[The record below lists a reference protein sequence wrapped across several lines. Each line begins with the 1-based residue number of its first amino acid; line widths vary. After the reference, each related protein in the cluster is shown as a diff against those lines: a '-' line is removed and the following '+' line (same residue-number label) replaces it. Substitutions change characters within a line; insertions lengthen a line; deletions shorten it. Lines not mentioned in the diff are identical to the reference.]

1 MPLGCEQFQG
11 WRGSKCQTFF
21 QVIVEFSLYC
31 SRSALLLQGG
41 RQLSCSSPTSLGQ
54 IKPFWCQHPT
64 PSWGINTWLCHAHE
78 HASMSKKQ
86 GICIRCR
93 ESYRHQNFP
102 ILCPPC
108 EKVIDYSLFSPL
120 YCHLSKVLALRV
132 TGVSDSR
139 NGEKWAS
146 SGSAWLSLGPQ
157 ISFQTPGSNFP
168 MGRSISGHGALWIHK
183 YFINSNS
190 FLEANTEGPS
200 TCLPALWLQSHL
212 L

>member
-21 QVIVEFSLYC
+21 LVVVEFSLCC

-54 IKPFWCQHPT
+54 IKPSRSQHPT
-64 PSWGINTWLCHAHE
+64 PSWGISTWRCHAHE
-78 HASMSKKQ
+78 PASVSKEQ

-93 ESYRHQNFP
+93 ESYCQQNVP

-108 EKVIDYSLFSPL
+108 GNVIEYSLFSPL
-120 YCHLSKVLALRV
+120 YCHLSKASALRV

-139 NGEKWAS
+139 HGEKWAS
-146 SGSAWLSLGPQ
+146 SGSA
-157 ISFQTPGSNFP
+157 
-168 MGRSISGHGALWIHK
+168 SGWVWDLR
-183 YFINSNS
+183 
-190 FLEANTEGPS
+190 
-200 TCLPALWLQSHL
+200 
-212 L
+212 